1 VTSGAYGHHLGRA
14 VALVTLTDP
23 DAFADAALSGD
34 GWAVDVAGE
43 RVPATVSARPFYD
56 PGNERLRS

>member
-1 VTSGAYGHHLGRA
+1 MRISAHAGRSA
-14 VALVTLTDP
+14 GVALVTLADP
-23 DAFADAALSGD
+23 DAFADAALSGG

-56 PGNERLRS
+56 PGSERLRS